1 MGIQADQIASTLD
14 RAMRAYEKEKPSLD
28 QILEFHVRLES
39 IHPFE
44 DYNGRVGRVIMMK
57 ECLRHGIDP
66 FIIDDKRRGEYN
78 RGIAEWDED
87 RETLRIVAQQS
98 QARFRQQDEM
108 FLILR
113 RNQAKERR
121 RRKKK

>member
-1 MGIQADQIASTLD
+1 
-14 RAMRAYEKEKPSLD
+14 MRAYEKAEPSLD
-28 QILEFHVRLES
+28 QILEFHARLES
-39 IHPFE
+39 INPFE

-66 FIIDDKRRGEYN
+66 FVIDDKRRGEYN